1 MKKKLLILLGVL
13 VGVFVISIG
22 IFTKKDSNDDVYET
36 LAYIKGLKNYVAE
49 FSMTIFNDKQE
60 RDYDIKEAFDKTIG
74 TYMKI
79 DEAREVWYLKD
90 GVVVKDHENNR
101 IYEPDKIDDNIL
113 QYICAHQYIKK
124 LYTNEKVKYEYRE
137 DNKNKQLVISFEI
150 YDENANFKNAEL
162 FIDKATGKPS
172 GIEIYNERNDKVI
185 AIRYKNFQGDY
196 KEIQGIFDV
205 DRDTKE

>member
-13 VGVFVISIG
+13 IGVFIILIG
-22 IFTKKDSNDDVYET
+22 IFTKKDANDEVYET

-60 RDYDIKEAFDKTIG
+60 RDYDIKEAFDKTKG

-79 DEAREVWYLKD
+79 DEAREVWYLKE

-124 LYTNEKVKYEYRE
+124 LYTNEEVKYEYRE
-137 DNKNKQLVISFEI
+137 ENKSEQLVISFEI

-172 GIEIYNERNDKVI
+172 GLEIYNERNDKVI
-185 AIRYKNFQGDY
+185 AIRYKNFKGDY
-196 KEIQGIFDV
+196 KEIQEIFDV